1 MERITVTITDHKKYN
16 EFPELV
22 YLSSE
27 RNVLYFDANQLIHS
41 KGDSSIHS
49 VKFFRFKFQFW
60 IEAVAVSYDIPPD
73 NFFAIDEKTGHLLV
87 DEALD
92 LLFLAYLNPFLA
104 THMLEKCSEMF
115 GNGLVLSDS
124 LLMAMARDR
133 FSIED
138 LHSNM

>member
-1 MERITVTITDHKKYN
+1 MKSITAAITDYKKYN

-22 YLSSE
+22 YLRSE
-27 RNVLYFDANQLIHS
+27 HNVLYFDANRLIS
-41 KGDSSIHS
+41 NKGDSSIHS
-49 VKFFRFKFQFW
+49 VRFFRFKFQFW
-60 IEAVAVSYDIPPD
+60 VEAVAVSYDIPPD
-73 NFFAIDEKTGHLLV
+73 NFFVTDEKTGHLLV

-92 LLFLAYLNPFLA
+92 LLFLAYLNPSLA

-124 LLMAMARDR
+124 LLMAMAKDR

-138 LHSNM
+138 LQSNM